1 MTSVINNN
9 KVAFF
14 LLVLAVVGLLV
25 MLTFA
30 VSAHVGGLEIA
41 NDPSILRYCVS
52 SGGVCTGGA

>member
-14 LLVLAVVGLLV
+14 LLVLAIVGLLTI
-25 MLTFA
+25 LAFA
-30 VSAHVGGLEIA
+30 VVAQTGSLEIA
-41 NDPSILRYCVS
+41 SDPSILRYCVS